1 MIPID
6 ELRRRQ
12 EERLLPAMDAWN
24 EAKKNLENAIALA
37 ETREKEYRELSDDV
51 RRKLD
56 AMQLVLGM
64 TQELEQDAASDQSP
78 RDSRK
83 QNGILRVSTQKMF
96 PAAWRAKY
104 STLAIHQT
112 RAG

>member
-1 MIPID
+1 MD

-24 EAKKNLENAIALA
+24 AAKKNLEQAIALA

-51 RRKLD
+51 RRRLD

-64 TQELEQDAASDQSP
+64 AQELEQETSEQLVVRETEKP
-78 RDSRK
+78 
-83 QNGILRVSTQKMF
+83 NGLLRLSSQKIF

-104 STLAIHQT
+104 ASLAIQPGELKS
-112 RAG
+112 AG